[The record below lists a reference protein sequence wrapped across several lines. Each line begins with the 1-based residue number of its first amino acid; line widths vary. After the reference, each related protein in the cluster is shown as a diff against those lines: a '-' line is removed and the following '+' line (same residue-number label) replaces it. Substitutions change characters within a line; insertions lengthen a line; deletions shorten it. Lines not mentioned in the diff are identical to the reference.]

1 MVLLILRNGDDL
13 GLLPSAMALPFGVL
27 PLQVRWFSRPSVSL
41 LPLGM
46 DVTGGYCLLSGLTLR
61 GSSFFAVMVDWPS
74 RESSPSSLG
83 LKVGRGL
90 WTSALVALPGL
101 AFA

>member
-1 MVLLILRNGDDL
+1 MVLLLLRNGDGL

-27 PLQVRWFSRPSVSL
+27 PLQVWWFSHPSVSL
-41 LPLGM
+41 LPVGM
-46 DVTGGYCLLSGLTLR
+46 DVPWGYCLLSGLTLR
-61 GSSFFAVMVDWPS
+61 GSSFFAIMVDLS
-74 RESSPSSLG
+74 SLESSPSLG

-90 WTSALVALPGL
+90 LTSALVALPSL